1 MNERKKA
8 DVQSNQSNPAR
19 RAFCKNASIDV
30 VKHNEGKN
38 GY

>member
-1 MNERKKA
+1 MKERETA
-8 DVQSNQSNPAR
+8 DVQSNQSNLAR

-30 VKHNEGKN
+30 VKHNEWKN